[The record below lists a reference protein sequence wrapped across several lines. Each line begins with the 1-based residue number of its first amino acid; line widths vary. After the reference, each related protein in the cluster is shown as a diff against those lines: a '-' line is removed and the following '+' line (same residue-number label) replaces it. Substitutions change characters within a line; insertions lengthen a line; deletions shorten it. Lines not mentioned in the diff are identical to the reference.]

1 LAAQLTDVDG
11 ISLDDRNTHHAR
23 QLEPFD
29 RNLTGRVLVAFRDD
43 DVGDEHH
50 ALDAARH
57 GHPSALLRGGRR
69 AHAGAMWARDDPVGS
84 LLLACDA
91 ATLPVRRRIG
101 GLRTAS

>member
-1 LAAQLTDVDG
+1 MPLALHCGVNRPAAW
-11 ISLDDRNTHHAR
+11 HAVVEGGTAGSPAAYPEGR
-23 QLEPFD
+23 GFRWLE
-29 RNLTGRVLVAFRDD
+29 
-43 DVGDEHH
+43 GD
-50 ALDAARH
+50 LYAARH

-69 AHAGAMWARDDPVGS
+69 AHAGAMWARDDPAGS